1 MIEPDPITFEQ
12 AVEILG
18 EELEPDKDEARNGW
32 TKETLTIYHAQAML
46 WKQGV
51 VPSEIAPLPKAT

>member
-32 TKETLTIYHAQAML
+32 TKETLTIYHD
-46 WKQGV
+46 
-51 VPSEIAPLPKAT
+51 